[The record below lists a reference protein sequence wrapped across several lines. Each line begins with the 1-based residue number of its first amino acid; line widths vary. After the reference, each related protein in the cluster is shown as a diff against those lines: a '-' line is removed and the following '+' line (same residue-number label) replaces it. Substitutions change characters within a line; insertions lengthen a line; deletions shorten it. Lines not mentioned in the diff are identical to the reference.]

1 MNGKYAVIYLRPAT
15 NVYALRFDYRS
26 NGIMEP
32 NIEIADQVL
41 SAFIEQCLIYEYRK
55 KDYNLNFV
63 LQQFINLYTDSSNIC
78 SFSSVN
84 LESKN
89 R

>member
-1 MNGKYAVIYLRPAT
+1 MNGKYAVMYLHPAT

-32 NIEIADQVL
+32 NIEVADQAL
-41 SAFIEQCLIYEYRK
+41 SAFVEQCLIYEYRK

-63 LQQFINLYTDSSNIC
+63 LQQFVNLYADSSQILI
-78 SFSSVN
+78 FTFF
-84 LESKN
+84 LL
-89 R
+89 

>member
-1 MNGKYAVIYLRPAT
+1 M
-15 NVYALRFDYRS
+15 YALRFDYRS